1 MVPTSNFC
9 NPLNKSATPNT
20 HYQPNKNSTVYSHSP
35 RKKYIIIIIIIM
47 KKLNKGIMA
56 LGLVADSGRLGFK
69 KVWGRDEGWVV
80 YGFKSGSELCGLEWE
95 MKWWE
100 GGSEKW
106 GWSAREMSGSDCF
119 HEWIGVRKG
128 KRKLTVRRVHARE
141 VHRVRIGTEKWVDQ
155 SLELLRSVCGS
166 FSWSSVCGS
175 ELVKLCVR
183 VRELRP
189 VRVREL
195 SGKCL
200 K

>member
-1 MVPTSNFC
+1 MGYLSS
-9 NPLNKSATPNT
+9 L
-20 HYQPNKNSTVYSHSP
+20 
-35 RKKYIIIIIIIM
+35 M
-47 KKLNKGIMA
+47 
-56 LGLVADSGRLGFK
+56 GR
-69 KVWGRDEGWVV
+69 
-80 YGFKSGSELCGLEWE
+80 SWE
-95 MKWWE
+95 MKCVDQSCVGRSDKMKWRE

-119 HEWIGVRKG
+119 HKWIGVRNG

-183 VRELRP
+183 VRELCP

-195 SGKCL
+195 SGLCIKLC
-200 K
+200 KTICVYKYYPYHNDVHV

>member
-1 MVPTSNFC
+1 
-9 NPLNKSATPNT
+9 
-20 HYQPNKNSTVYSHSP
+20 
-35 RKKYIIIIIIIM
+35 
-47 KKLNKGIMA
+47 MA
-56 LGLVADSGRLGFK
+56 
-69 KVWGRDEGWVV
+69 VWVGAMWVGV
-80 YGFKSGSELCGLEWE
+80 RNEVCGSELYGSFVRNEVCGSELCGSEWE
-95 MKWWE
+95 MKWRE

-119 HEWIGVRKG
+119 HEWTGVRKG
-128 KRKLTVRRVHARE
+128 KRKLTVHRVRARE

-183 VRELRP
+183 VRELCP

-195 SGKCL
+195 SGLCIKLC
-200 K
+200 KTICVYKYYPYHNDVHV